1 MIPAIAGDAF
11 TLAPIGKA
19 IAHPE
24 KLAKNALG
32 ANSTATTNSTA
43 EAYAKIG
50 GVVVVAV
57 VVSYV
62 GTPMIASSLSQ
73 LFR

>member
-1 MIPAIAGDAF
+1 MIPTIAGDAF
-11 TLAPIGKA
+11 TSAPIGKA
-19 IAHPE
+19 TAHPE
-24 KLAKNALG
+24 KLAKGAPG
-32 ANSTATTNSTA
+32 ANATKTTDTTA

-50 GVVVVAV
+50 AV
-57 VVSYV
+57 VVIAVAVSYI

>member
-1 MIPAIAGDAF
+1 MIPAIAVDAF
-11 TLAPIGKA
+11 TEAPIGKA
-19 IAHPE
+19 TAHPE
-24 KLAKNALG
+24 KLAKRSLG
-32 ANSTATTNSTA
+32 ANSTTTTSSTA

-50 GVVVVAV
+50 VVVVVAV

-62 GTPMIASSLSQ
+62 GTPIIAHSLSQ

>member
-1 MIPAIAGDAF
+1 MIPAITADAF
-11 TLAPIGKA
+11 TEAPIGKPT
-19 IAHPE
+19 AHPE
-24 KLAKNALG
+24 KLAKSSLG
-32 ANSTATTNSTA
+32 ANSTGATNSTV
-43 EAYAKIG
+43 EAYTKIG
-50 GVVVVAV
+50 TVVVVAV